1 MPAGVADG
9 HRPDGRGLGISRVI
23 RRKLTT
29 LMRMNPARRALLV
42 EATVWLALARLALV
56 LFPFRVVAAHLGEVC
71 SPAEAAGRISQA
83 IKNAADAD
91 TARAV
96 GWAVRLMA
104 GKVPFK
110 AVCLQQGVAAKLMLR
125 RRGIQSALHFG
136 VAPRPEGLDAHAWLD
151 TAGAK
156 VTGYPVGDAFTE
168 LACWY

>member
-1 MPAGVADG
+1 MTPAK
-9 HRPDGRGLGISRVI
+9 RGL
-23 RRKLTT
+23 L
-29 LMRMNPARRALLV
+29 LEAL
-42 EATVWLALARLALV
+42 VWLALARVALV

-71 SPAEAAGRISQA
+71 TPAEAVGRISQS
-83 IKNAADAD
+83 INDPGESD
-91 TARAV
+91 TARSV

-136 VAPRPEGLDAHAWLD
+136 IASKVGGLEAHAWLD

-156 VTGYPVGDAFTE
+156 VTGYPVGEGFTE